1 MYTQNN
7 NGITLK
13 HVFLERY
20 KIKKCSE
27 LSYAENIIFN
37 FYDVIHAFNGK
48 ELVLN
53 SIENIIS
60 NKGIGFTGASCTVIP
75 LDEWIEDFKEVVGYE
90 KALTQPV
97 MFFCVGD
104 DIDPEEVI
112 VTLPEAHYYAR
123 VVFEIYL
130 ELYPDDKSTL
140 GRYIEM
146 MKDIKIHLLGE

>member
-1 MYTQNN
+1 M
-7 NGITLK
+7 
-13 HVFLERY
+13 
-20 KIKKCSE
+20 
-27 LSYAENIIFN
+27 
-37 FYDVIHAFNGK
+37 
-48 ELVLN
+48 LN